1 MELKPTRF
9 DATGKKRKTTA
20 FFVLRAFC
28 LLNLFISFTASSQTA
43 DIKISLTVT
52 NAPLEQ
58 VFKEIKKQSGYE
70 FVYTREQLKK
80 SVSVSLAFEGATL
93 SRVLEAC
100 FKEQPFSYVMEGKHI
115 VLRERS
121 EQVAQAP
128 ATKEVTGIVRDE
140 SGNPLGGVTVT
151 VKSTGNATATD
162 NEGFF
167 SLLNVRESDIL
178 LVSAIGYRTE
188 MVAVKGRSRVD
199 IRLSVAVS
207 QMDEALVIAY
217 GTTTRRFSTGS
228 VSKISSKEIE
238 SQPVDNLVS
247 AIQGRAPGVFIT
259 TLNGLPGGNMKVE
272 IRGRGSIAA
281 GTDPLYIVDGVP
293 FSSTPL
299 NEGFVD
305 FTAVNGEISPLSTIN
320 PLDIESIEVLRDAD
334 ATAIYGSRGANGV
347 VLITTKKG
355 KTGKTKFDLTIS
367 QGFSELAQFPKF
379 LNTDQY
385 LELRR
390 EAFKNDGIAPTLS
403 RAPELFLW
411 DPSQY
416 INWGKYMWGKTA
428 SRTNIQSSISG
439 GTGGTSFLL
448 SGYYRKEGT
457 ILAGSENYASGGGH
471 LSLQHSS
478 ANKKFQLQASASYSA
493 DNSRLILS
501 STLATLS
508 LPPNFPLYD
517 STGNLNWIGSSTNPV
532 AMINQR
538 SKNTSTS
545 FITNASAQYLVAP
558 GLTLKTSF
566 GFTSTSLDQMGTIPK
581 FTISPSAPQS
591 SNSSTF
597 GTNSHESVLVEPQAN
612 YQKVFKGS
620 KLDILFGGS
629 IQRSLR
635 KGSLVKATDFSNEE
649 LMESMG
655 AAGSFEYTRSLY
667 SEYKY
672 ASVFGRVNFRLR
684 NKYLFTGTVRRDGS
698 SRFGPGNQYGNFGSL
713 GAGWIFTEEPFMKK
727 NLPFFSYGKI
737 RASYGVTGNDQI
749 PDYQY
754 LSAYKTGTTYQ
765 NVPGLSPSII
775 ANALY
780 SWESNR
786 KLEAALELGAIKDRL
801 LFTVTYF
808 RNRSSNQLVGFP
820 LPYLTGFSSFQ
831 ANLPALIENTGVE
844 LELGAELIKRK
855 AILLSITFNLSRPK
869 NKLVSYPGLEA
880 SSYANSFVV
889 GEDINVVKG
898 YRFLGVDPQTGL
910 ASYEDVNKDGKISQ
924 PQDFIV
930 IGKTT
935 PDYYGGFGQKLDWK
949 SFSLD
954 LFFQFVK
961 QRSRGAE
968 MFPGHSRNQF
978 ATVLNRWQKPGDITD
993 VPRASAVAGTPG
1005 FTSNANLALS
1015 DAFFYDASYIRFK
1028 NIALSYA
1035 LPSRL
1040 TSKVHMEKWR
1050 VYLNG
1055 QNLFT
1060 LKKKANLNDPEALQG
1075 GIPPLRTLVA
1085 GIQITF

>member
-1 MELKPTRF
+1 MELKPIRF
-9 DATGKKRKTTA
+9 GSGSKKREMKT
-20 FFVLRAFC
+20 FFMMRAFW
-28 LLNLFISFTASSQTA
+28 LLTLLTSLTAHSQSPGV
-43 DIKISLTVT
+43 KISLSVT

-58 VFKEIKKQSGYE
+58 ALKEIKKQSGYK

-80 SVSVSLAFEGATL
+80 SLPVTLVFESAAL
-93 SRVLEAC
+93 NQVLDAC
-100 FKEQPFSYVMEGKHI
+100 FKEQPFTYVIEGKHI

-121 EQVAQAP
+121 ERVVQVPAQ
-128 ATKEVTGIVRDE
+128 KEITGTVTDE
-140 SGNPLGGVTVT
+140 KERPLGGITVT
-151 VKSTGNATATD
+151 VKGTGNATATD
-162 NEGFF
+162 NKGHF
-167 SLLNVRESDIL
+167 SLKNVRESDVL
-178 LVSAIGYRTE
+178 LISGVGFQAIQLT
-188 MVAVKGRSRVD
+188 VKARNHFDV
-199 IRLSVAVS
+199 RLSVVVS
-207 QMDEALVIAY
+207 KMDEALVIAY
-217 GTTTRRFSTGS
+217 GTTTRKLSTGS
-228 VSKISSKEIE
+228 IAKITSKDIE
-238 SQPVDNLVS
+238 KQPVDNLIS

-259 TLNGLPGGNMKVE
+259 TINGMPGGNIKVE

-293 FSSTPL
+293 YSSTPL

-305 FTAVNGEISPLSTIN
+305 FIPVNGEISPLSTIN

-355 KTGKTKFDLTIS
+355 KAGKTKVDFNLS
-367 QGFSELAQFPKF
+367 RGFSELAQFPKF

-385 LELRR
+385 LQLRR
-390 EAFKNDGIAPTLS
+390 EAFKNDSITPTS
-403 RAPELFLW
+403 TRAPELFLW
-411 DPSQY
+411 DSSQY
-416 INWGKYMWGKTA
+416 MNWAKYTWGGIA
-428 SRTNIQSSISG
+428 SRTNIQGSISG
-439 GTGGTSFLL
+439 GIGGTNYLL

-457 ILAGSENYASGGGH
+457 ILPGNENYASAGGR

-478 ANKKFQLQASASYSA
+478 ANKKFQVQALASYGA

-501 STLATLS
+501 STLAALS

-517 STGNLNWIGSSTNPV
+517 SVGNLNWVGSSSNPV

-545 FITNASAQYLVAP
+545 FITNVSAQYQVAP
-558 GLTLKTSF
+558 GLNLKTSF
-566 GFTSTSLDQMGTIPK
+566 GFTSTSLDQLGTVPK
-581 FTISPSAPQS
+581 FTISPSSPQS
-591 SNSSTF
+591 SNFSTF
-597 GTNSHESVLVEPQAN
+597 GNNNNETVLVEPQAN
-612 YQKVFKGS
+612 YHRVFKGS
-620 KLDILFGGS
+620 TLDVLLGGS

-655 AAGSFEYTRSLY
+655 AAGKFEYTRSLY

-672 ASVFGRVNFRLR
+672 ASAFGRVNFTLR
-684 NKYLFTGTVRRDGS
+684 KKYLFTGTVRRDGS
-698 SRFGPGNQYGNFGSL
+698 SRFGQGSRYGNFGSL
-713 GAGWIFTEEPFMKK
+713 GAGWIFSEEPFMKK
-727 NLPFFSYGKI
+727 NLPFISYGKV

-749 PDYQY
+749 SDYQY
-754 LSAYKTGTTYQ
+754 LSSYRTGTTYQ
-765 NVPGLSPSII
+765 NIPGLSPSII

-780 SWESNR
+780 SWESNH
-786 KLEAALELGAIKDRL
+786 KLEAALEMGAINDRL
-801 LFTVTYF
+801 LFTVSYY

-820 LPYLTGFSSFQ
+820 LPYQTGFSSFQ
-831 ANLPALIENTGVE
+831 SNLPALIQNSGVE
-844 LELGAELIKRK
+844 LEFRAELIRRK
-855 AILLSITFNLSRPK
+855 SIQLGITFNLSRPK
-869 NKLVSYPGLEA
+869 NKLVSYPELEA
-880 SSYANSFVV
+880 SSYANTFVI

-910 ASYEDVNKDGKISQ
+910 ASYDDINKDGKISQ
-924 PQDFIV
+924 PGDFIV

-935 PDYYGGFGQKLDWK
+935 PDYYGGFGQQLDWK

-978 ATVLNRWQKPGDITD
+978 ATVLDRWQKPGDITD

-1005 FTSNANLALS
+1005 FTSSANLALS
-1015 DAFFYDASYIRFK
+1015 DAFFYNASYIRFK
-1028 NIALSYA
+1028 NVALSYTM
-1035 LPSRL
+1035 PSKL
-1040 TSKVHMEKWR
+1040 TSKLHIEKWR

-1060 LKKKANLNDPEALQG
+1060 LKKRVNLNDPETLQG
-1075 GIPPLRTLVA
+1075 GIPPLRTVVA
-1085 GIQITF
+1085 GFQITF